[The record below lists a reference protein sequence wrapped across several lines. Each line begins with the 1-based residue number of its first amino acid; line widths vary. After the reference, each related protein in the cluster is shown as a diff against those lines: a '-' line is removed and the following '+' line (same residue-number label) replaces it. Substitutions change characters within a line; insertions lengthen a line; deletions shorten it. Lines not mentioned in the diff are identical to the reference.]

1 MMHRSEVA
9 TVLQSVRFKAGS
21 SNVLLKI
28 NDGKGFIQ
36 IQVLQQQSL
45 QILLDNMFLKGILVN
60 MCY

>member
-1 MMHRSEVA
+1 MHRSEVA
-9 TVLQSVRFKAGS
+9 TVLQSVPFKAGS

-45 QILLDNMFLKGILVN
+45 QVLFDNMFLKGILVN

>member
-1 MMHRSEVA
+1 MHRSEVA